1 MSTRQNRKLNIILL
15 GLLIFMT
22 LMGSGVSTICAEEK
36 QEQHVTVA
44 VKKLPYG
51 LSINPVKIM
60 RGEPVIWVNH
70 DPEPMK
76 IKFLTKVEIACLP
89 VNFYADLLGH
99 YESILIAKH
108 AVASFCFIDKGEYG
122 YEVHRPIKVGDKVEE
137 EILPGKIIV
146 E

>member
-1 MSTRQNRKLNIILL
+1 MNNRTLNSILL

-22 LMGSGVSTICAEEK
+22 LTGSGVAKIYAAEK
-36 QEQHVTVA
+36 PEQHVTVA

-51 LSINPVKIM
+51 FSIDPVRIK

-76 IKFLTKVEIACLP
+76 IKFLTKVEIACSS
-89 VNFYADLLGH
+89 VNFYADLLG
-99 YESILIAKH
+99 YFESILIAKH
-108 AVASFCFIDKGEYG
+108 AVASICFIDKGEYK
-122 YEVHRPIKVGDKVEE
+122 YEVCRQIKVKDTVEE